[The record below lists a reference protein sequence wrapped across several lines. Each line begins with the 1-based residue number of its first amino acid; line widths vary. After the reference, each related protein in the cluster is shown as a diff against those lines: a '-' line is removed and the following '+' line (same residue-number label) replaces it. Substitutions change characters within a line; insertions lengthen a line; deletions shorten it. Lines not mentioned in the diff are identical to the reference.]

1 MKYFT
6 AYVLLLG
13 IISTETLGQV
23 NTPNGVQVPPSALFA
38 YLDAWPNTNAQLQSF
53 QNDIKN
59 GFYGPSCVVLNDYTR
74 QYNCHGYAWH
84 VSTGGNKIGID
95 QVTHGGVTPYVS
107 GVNPSY
113 TQTIYNGTQ
122 GKLRVRYSG
131 DHSAVTTYDAG
142 KYISKWGAG
151 PLVKHNSNDVM
162 PGYGVPSSYWTCKY
176 APPLTSVYLDGNLIS
191 GSFQNT
197 TWGAH
202 NMQIFWGLD
211 PDTGPTFSSTA
222 GSTIINNQNSGTVNF
237 TFNGPSNNGGLS
249 IAFCGAPRHSFT
261 FFKPSG
267 SKMQVYP
274 NPAQDEEVITISSE
288 SLEDIQA
295 VNLDNKV
302 NGIIKISLLDD
313 RQRVL
318 QNYLP
323 NVEGNLTTV
332 KLNAGLKGTYFLKAT
347 FEDGT
352 VQTKR
357 VLIGK

>member
-1 MKYFT
+1 MRYFT
-6 AYVLLLG
+6 AFALLAGL
-13 IISTETLGQV
+13 LAPVARAQV
-23 NTPNGVQVPPSALFA
+23 NTPNGVQVPAAALFT
-38 YLDAWPNTNAQLQSF
+38 YPDAWPNTNAQLQSF

-59 GFYGPSCVVLNDYTR
+59 GFYGPSCIVLNDYTR

-84 VSTGGNKIGID
+84 VSTGGNQIGIKAD
-95 QVTHGGVTPYVS
+95 AGGVTPYVA

-113 TQTIYNGTQ
+113 TQTIYNGTA

-131 DHSAVTTYDAG
+131 DHSAVTTYDLG
-142 KYISKWGAG
+142 KFISKWGAG
-151 PLVKHNSNDVM
+151 PLVKHNTGDVP
-162 PGYGVPSSYWTCKY
+162 PGYGVPASYWTCKY

-191 GSFQNT
+191 GSFQTT

-211 PDTGPTFSSTA
+211 PDTGPTFSPTA
-222 GSTIINNQNSGTVNF
+222 GSTIINNQSSGTVNF

-267 SKMQVYP
+267 AKMQVYP
-274 NPAQDEEVITISSE
+274 NPVQADEIITVSSE
-288 SLEDIQA
+288 SQETIQA
-295 VNLDNKV
+295 VNLDSEV
-302 NGIIKISLLDD
+302 SRITKITLLDERLRFVQD
-313 RQRVL
+313 
-318 QNYLP
+318 YLS
-323 NVEGNLTTV
+323 NAEGNLTTV

-352 VQTKR
+352 AQTKR
-357 VLIGK
+357 ILVGK

>member
-1 MKYFT
+1 MKK
-6 AYVLLLG
+6 
-13 IISTETLGQV
+13 IILMMVYACFLCPVANAQV
-23 NTPNGVQVPPSALFA
+23 NTPTGVAVPSAALFT
-38 YLDAWPNTNAQLQSF
+38 YKVSDVSDAQLVATQTMI
-53 QNDIKN
+53 QN
-59 GFYGPSCVVLNDYTR
+59 GAYGPSCVIVGQFSR

-84 VSTGGNKIGID
+84 VSTGGNQIGIN
-95 QVTHGGVTPYVS
+95 QPTFGGVTPYVS

-113 TQTIYNGTQ
+113 IQANYTGTQ

-131 DHSAVTTYDAG
+131 DHSAVTTYDSW
-142 KYISKWGAG
+142 KFISKWGPAS
-151 PLVKHNSNDVM
+151 LVKHSPNDV
-162 PGYGVPSSYWTCKY
+162 PPDYGTPSTYWTCNY
-176 APPLTSVYLDGNLIS
+176 APTLTSVYLDGKLIS

-211 PDTGPTFSSTA
+211 PDTGPTFSPTA
-222 GSTIINNQNSGTVNF
+222 GSTIINNQSSGTVNF

-267 SKMQVYP
+267 AKMQVYP
-274 NPAQDEEVITISSE
+274 NPVLDDEIITVSSE
-288 SLEDIQA
+288 SEEDLQA
-295 VNLDNKV
+295 VNLDSKV
-302 NGIIKISLLDD
+302 NRITKISLLDEK
-313 RQRVL
+313 QRFV
-318 QNYLP
+318 QDYLP
-323 NVEGNLTTV
+323 NVEGTFTTV
-332 KLNAGLKGTYFLKAT
+332 KLNAVLKGVYFLKAT